1 MKSAVATPY
10 VPPMKKKVKFQ
21 REFGQVIGELVEEH
35 YQIEREKKAAA
46 ENAERN
52 ETARRQFL
60 MFLWFAILAASV
72 IYRDDIDAC
81 ASAIYARYV
90 EGKTEDPRRVAYGKA
105 KDQIADVNKKR
116 QDDLNSI
123 EAGLG
128 GESLAEGMNA
138 ATNRDT
144 KDKMKAIEAT
154 AKGRQAILDDIEVET
169 RKAEQRN
176 AARND
181 RQGDL

>member
-1 MKSAVATPY
+1 
-10 VPPMKKKVKFQ
+10 MKKKVKFQ
-21 REFGQVIGELVEEH
+21 REFGQVMGELVEEH

-72 IYRDDIDAC
+72 IYRDDIDTC
-81 ASAIYARYV
+81 ASAIYERYV
-90 EGKTEDPRRVAYGKA
+90 VGKITDPRRVAYGKA
-105 KDQIADVNKKR
+105 KDQIAGVNKEAQER
-116 QDDLNSI
+116 QDDLNSM

-128 GESLAEGMNA
+128 GESLAEGKNA
-138 ATNRDT
+138 ATNSDT
-144 KDKMKAIEAT
+144 KVKMKAIQAT
-154 AKGRQAILDDIEVET
+154 AKGRQAILDDIEEET
-169 RKAEQRN
+169 RKAEHRN

-181 RQGDL
+181 MPADR